1 MKVVLRSEAKQLGLT
16 RYFTGKPCK
25 YGHVSERFTSCT
37 KCMECSRIAA
47 KNYVAKQAT
56 TLNVIKNC
64 GVCKTD
70 KALGEFAKHS
80 TGKYGVSATCRICK
94 NLYRNNWYIENK
106 ESCLAKSAQWAKENA
121 HKKRSYRAKRRAA
134 LLNATPIWA
143 DEKAIESLYKQAAIL
158 SKINL
163 KKYEV
168 DHIIPLQGKT
178 VSGLHVPWNLQII
191 PTTENRSKGN
201 QLWL

>member
-1 MKVVLRSEAKQLGLT
+1 M
-16 RYFTGKPCK
+16 
-25 YGHVSERFTSCT
+25 
-37 KCMECSRIAA
+37 
-47 KNYVAKQAT
+47 
-56 TLNVIKNC
+56 
-64 GVCKTD
+64 
-70 KALGEFAKHS
+70 
-80 TGKYGVSATCRICK
+80 
-94 NLYRNNWYIENK
+94 
-106 ESCLAKSAQWAKENA
+106 AKSAQWAKENA

-143 DEKAIESLYKQAAIL
+143 DEKAIESLYKQAAVL

-201 QLWL
+201 KLWL